1 MKICFLPDP
10 HLPYESPGLMS
21 FLKDVKRKH
30 GPFDEVV
37 CAGDLFDFLA
47 FKKFPKAPDED
58 SVNQEITAA
67 SIQAKRL
74 ADIFPDMVIT
84 TGNHEKRIFK
94 RVEEVGVPSRFL
106 KSFHDVLDLPNSWKF
121 VDEYETDGIIF
132 THGDGVS
139 GQGAMGSL
147 IQRFRKNICIGH
159 LHGQAGVMWL
169 NNGKSTSFGL
179 VGGCLIDRNA
189 LAFKYGQYAKDQP
202 VLGCWIIED
211 QVPRFIPFYAPK
223 GGRR

>member
-1 MKICFLPDP
+1 MRILFVPDV
-10 HLPYESPGLMS
+10 HFPYESPGLMS
-21 FLKDVKRKH
+21 FLKDVKRKY

-37 CAGDLFDFLA
+37 QAGDMFDFLA

-58 SVNQEITAA
+58 SVNQEVDAA
-67 SIQAKRL
+67 KIQAGKL
-74 ADIFPDMVIT
+74 AEIFPQITIT
-84 TGNHEKRIFK
+84 TGNHEARLFK
-94 RVEEVGVPSRFL
+94 RTAEVGVPSRFL
-106 KSFHDVLDLPNSWKF
+106 KSFHDLLDLPSGWEF
-121 VDEYETDGIIF
+121 VNEYETDGILF
-132 THGDGVS
+132 MHGDGIS

-211 QVPRFIPFYAPK
+211 QVPRFIPFYVPK
-223 GGRR
+223 GGRK